1 MKQGMNISES
11 KKHYSIAVA
20 IPCYNEALTIAKV
33 LRDFRNVLHDAPIHV
48 FDNNSTDKSV
58 EIAKKEGAIVHYVR
72 KRGKGNV
79 MQAIFDTIDA
89 DALIVVDG
97 DDTYY
102 AEDAPK
108 LLEPILKGEAD
119 MVVGNR
125 LPSAK
130 DESMRRLHQFGNR
143 VIVWTINSIF
153 KTNYLD
159 ILSGYRVFNR
169 RFIKSVP
176 LLTPGFE
183 TETELTLQAL
193 EKGLEVIEIPILYRN
208 RPEGSESKLRS
219 FRDGYRIILT
229 AGLLLRDHQP
239 IRLFGTVSL
248 ICFFISALA
257 AILRILSYI
266 GNVQLPNEV
275 LTGTI
280 IIFSPI
286 AIVSLA
292 IGLILNAINTRFREM
307 NQIIGRRDKTKS

>member
-1 MKQGMNISES
+1 MGQNIGISEA
-11 KKHYSIAVA
+11 KKIHNVTVA

-33 LRDFRNVLHDAPIHV
+33 IKDFRNVLQDAPIHI
-48 FDNNSTDKSV
+48 FDNNSTDESI
-58 EIAKKEGAIVHYVR
+58 EIAKKEGVFVHRVR
-72 KRGKGNV
+72 KQGKGNV
-79 MQAIFDTIDA
+79 MQAIFDTIDT
-89 DALIVVDG
+89 DILIVVDG

-102 AEDAPK
+102 ADDAPK
-108 LLEPILKGEAD
+108 LLEPVLKGEAD

-125 LPSAK
+125 LPNTT
-130 DESMRRLHQFGNR
+130 DESMRRLHQFGNKL
-143 VIVWTINSIF
+143 IVSTINRIF
-153 KTNYLD
+153 KTSYLD
-159 ILSGYRVFNR
+159 ILSGYRVFSR

-193 EKGLEVIEIPILYRN
+193 EKGLDVIEIPIHYRN

-239 IRLFGTVSL
+239 IRLFGTLSVLCFL
-248 ICFFISALA
+248 ISVVA
-257 AILRILSYI
+257 AILRILNYI
-266 GNVQLPNEV
+266 GGAKLPNEV

-280 IIFSPI
+280 IIFSPL
-286 AIVSLA
+286 AMVSLA

-307 NQIIGRRDKTKS
+307 NQIMGRRGRKHF

>member
-1 MKQGMNISES
+1 MGQSSSISEA
-11 KKHYSIAVA
+11 KKNHNIAVA

-33 LRDFRNVLHDAPIHV
+33 INDFRNVLQDVPVHI
-48 FDNNSTDKSV
+48 FDNNSTDDSV
-58 EIAKKEGAIVHYVR
+58 EIAKKEGAIVHHVR
-72 KRGKGNV
+72 KQGKGNV
-79 MQAIFDTIDA
+79 MQVIFDTIDT
-89 DALIVVDG
+89 DGLIVVDG

-108 LLEPILKGEAD
+108 LLGPILKGEAD

-125 LPSAK
+125 LPNAT
-130 DESMRRLHQFGNR
+130 DDSMRRLHQFGNKL
-143 VIVWTINSIF
+143 IVSTINRIF
-153 KTNYLD
+153 KTGYLD
-159 ILSGYRVFNR
+159 ILSGYRVFSR

-193 EKGLEVIEIPILYRN
+193 EKGLDVLEIPIRYRN

-239 IRLFGTVSL
+239 IRLFGTLSL
-248 ICFFISALA
+248 FCFLLSALA
-257 AILRILSYI
+257 AVLRILNFI
-266 GNVQLPNEV
+266 GSVKLPNEV

-307 NQIIGRRDKTKS
+307 NQIIGRRSKTIF